1 MASVEKQQQQPQPE
15 EVSKDAMATVA
26 EYAPVTAER
35 KVHSDLETKLPK
47 PYMPR
52 AMVAP
57 DMENI
62 NGTWGHKHQNMSVLQ
77 QHVAFFDQDNDGII
91 FPSETFRG
99 FRALGFNPIAS
110 FIFMILVHGAMSY
123 ATLPTW
129 IPSPY
134 FAIHIKNI
142 HKAKHGSDSGIY
154 DTEGRYIPAHLENM
168 FSKYARTV
176 PDKLSFKELWHM
188 TQASRN
194 AFDFFG
200 WVAAK
205 LEWGVLYVLAKDDQ
219 GYLAKEAVRR
229 CFDGSLFEYCAKL
242 QKGAVG
248 KMK

>member
-1 MASVEKQQQQPQPE
+1 MATVEKTQQPQPE
-15 EVSKDAMATVA
+15 AVSKEAMATVA
-26 EYAPVTAER
+26 EYAPITGER
-35 KVHSDLETKLPK
+35 KVRSDLETKLPK

-62 NGTWGHKHQNMSVLQ
+62 NGTFSHKHQNMSVLQ

-99 FRALGFNPIAS
+99 FRVLGFNPVAS
-110 FIFMILVHGAMSY
+110 FIFMILVHAAMSY

-134 FAIHIKNI
+134 FAIHIRNI

-154 DTEGRYIPAHLENM
+154 DTEGRYIPAHLENL

-188 TQASRN
+188 TQANRD

-205 LEWGVLYVLAKDDQ
+205 LEWGVLYVLAKDEH

-242 QKGAVG
+242 QKGASG